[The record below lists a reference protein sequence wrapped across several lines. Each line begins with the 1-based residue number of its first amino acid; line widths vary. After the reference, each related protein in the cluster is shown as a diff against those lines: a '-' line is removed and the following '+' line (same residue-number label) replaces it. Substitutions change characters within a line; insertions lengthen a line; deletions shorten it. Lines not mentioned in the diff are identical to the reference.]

1 MQAALRAAVESLEMC
16 GEGEREP
23 PRGAMTTPLMRH
35 QRLAL
40 DWMLRREAPRARPV
54 GGILA
59 DDQARGPRLCA
70 APAPCASRC
79 LLL

>member
-1 MQAALRAAVESLEMC
+1 MC

-40 DWMLRREAPRARPV
+40 DWMLRREAPRAAPSAASWPTTRR
-54 GGILA
+54 G
-59 DDQARGPRLCA
+59 ARACVLPLH
-70 APAPCASRC
+70 PARSRC
-79 LLL
+79 LPI